1 MPPIHQQEEHEK
13 KPSHKIQDQE
23 HFVYASFI
31 QYPKTPKAKNLHK
44 PTIFSSLF
52 SLTVY
57 KSCTFFNKK
66 KKERNLH
73 VVKLKKTKR
82 KKKKNLPEDLMG
94 SLLRL

>member
-1 MPPIHQQEEHEK
+1 MPPIRQQEEHEK

-31 QYPKTPKAKNLHK
+31 QYPETPKAKNLHK

-66 KKERNLH
+66 KK
-73 VVKLKKTKR
+73 KR
-82 KKKKNLPEDLMG
+82 KKLSCGKIKENKKGEKKKAC
-94 SLLRL
+94 LRI

>member
-1 MPPIHQQEEHEK
+1 MPPIRQQEKHEK

-31 QYPKTPKAKNLHK
+31 QYPETPKAKNLHK

-66 KKERNLH
+66 KE
-73 VVKLKKTKR
+73 R
-82 KKKKNLPEDLMG
+82 KKLSCGKIKENKKGKKKLA
-94 SLLRL
+94 